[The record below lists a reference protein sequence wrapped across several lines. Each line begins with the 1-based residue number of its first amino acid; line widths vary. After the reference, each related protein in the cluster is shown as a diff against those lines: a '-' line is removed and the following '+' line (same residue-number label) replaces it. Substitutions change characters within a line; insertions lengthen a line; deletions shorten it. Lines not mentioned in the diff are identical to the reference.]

1 MTTPLTNALKC
12 EVYIAGV
19 AYRVTM
25 TAEGLTLVRKSA
37 RKAITHTWEDLLGE
51 SQPHRSVA
59 PIEQPSPPKTTSRA
73 VLTELATAVRTA
85 AAAIGN
91 ADEAL
96 TAAGALP
103 ERLTTALGGDP
114 LHGSARQ
121 ADHWFIEPLLTVTEV
136 AALLRV
142 STRVV
147 RRLPIGTVPIGGEV
161 RYLQSAVREYIKSTA
176 QPASS
181 RRWR

>member
-1 MTTPLTNALKC
+1 MTTPLTNALKR

-19 AYRVTM
+19 TYRVTM
-25 TAEGLTLVRKSA
+25 TAEGLTLVRKGA
-37 RKAITHTWEDLLGE
+37 RKAITHTWEELLGE
-51 SQPHRSVA
+51 SQPSGSA
-59 PIEQPSPPKTTSRA
+59 AADEQPSPPKTTSRA
-73 VLTELATAVRTA
+73 VLTEVAKAVRAA

-103 ERLTTALGGDP
+103 ERVTTALGGDP
-114 LHGSARQ
+114 LHGNARQ

-136 AALLRV
+136 AAILRV

-147 RRLPIGTVPIGGEV
+147 RRLPIGTVPIAGEV
-161 RYLQSAVREYIKSTA
+161 RYLQSAVREYLKVTS
-176 QPASS
+176 QPAKAQ
-181 RRWR
+181 RWR

>member
-1 MTTPLTNALKC
+1 MTTPLTNALKR

-25 TAEGLTLVRKSA
+25 TAEGITLVRKGA
-37 RKAITHTWEDLLGE
+37 RKAISHTWEELLGE
-51 SQPHRSVA
+51 SQPSGSAAAV
-59 PIEQPSPPKTTSRA
+59 EQPSPSKTTSRA
-73 VLTELATAVRTA
+73 VLTELATAVRAA

-114 LHGSARQ
+114 LHGNARQ
-121 ADHWFIEPLLTVTEV
+121 ADNWFIEPLLTVTEV
-136 AALLRV
+136 AAILRV

-147 RRLPIGTVPIGGEV
+147 RRLPIGTVSIAGEI
-161 RYLQSAVREYIKSTA
+161 RYLQSAVRDYLKSNA
-176 QPASS
+176 QTSPT